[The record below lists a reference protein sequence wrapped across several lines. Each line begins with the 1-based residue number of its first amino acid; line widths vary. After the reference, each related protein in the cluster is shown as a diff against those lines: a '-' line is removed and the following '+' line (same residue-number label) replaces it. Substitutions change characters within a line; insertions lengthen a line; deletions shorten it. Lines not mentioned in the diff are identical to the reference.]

1 MSLQLDDDDFIFD
14 LLNVIDYYWF
24 DVLFNTDGYY
34 DLWINIYFIWL
45 YKTLIKKYL
54 FIIIV
59 YNIFYSGLKIVDRP
73 YIQSLGNTGTV
84 LEY

>member
-24 DVLFNTDGYY
+24 NVLFNTDGYY

-54 FIIIV
+54 LVIIV
-59 YNIFYSGLKIVDRP
+59 YNICYSGLKIVDHP

>member
-14 LLNVIDYYWF
+14 LLNVIDYFWF
-24 DVLFNTDGYY
+24 DVFFNTDDYY

-54 FIIIV
+54 LVIIV
-59 YNIFYSGLKIVDRP
+59 YNIFYSGLKIFDRP
-73 YIQSLGNTGTV
+73 YIQSFR
-84 LEY
+84 